1 MRRFKRILY
10 RLLTVYIGLGLIT
23 VAVIVG
29 RLIHQEVKTSKYQAQ
44 YLTQISKQLSYKL
57 VPGQSQSVRYPQAGP
72 YDQRLG
78 YTALPEAIKRLQNLG
93 YEITAQAAF
102 PPIMTELIDEYGLF
116 TVYHEKSQ
124 AGLRIIDN
132 NNHTIFSA
140 TYPEHGY
147 AQFQDIPPVVLN
159 TLLFIENR
167 ELLNQENTQVNPA
180 IEWDRF
186 GFAGLQLIANKL
198 GVDSNVPGG
207 STLATQIEKY
217 RHSPNG
223 YTNSIVDKFRQM
235 GTASVRAYL
244 EGADTRAMRQEIA
257 LSYLN
262 TMPLAATPQHGE
274 VHGLGDGL
282 SAWFNA
288 DFNNINS
295 LLTPEALATTNISKA
310 QAKAYRQVLNILLSQ
325 RRPTYLLG
333 KGFRALQTLTD
344 SYLRLLAEQGVISP
358 ELRDAALKET
368 TPLPPRRSNAPTKF
382 ALERK
387 TQSVLRARLA
397 KALGV
402 KSNYEMDRFDLTVKT
417 TLDYKTQ
424 LAVTQELRELS
435 HPDKAREAGI
445 IGTRMLGD
453 TLHLDPIVYSL
464 IVYEKTKTGN
474 QLRVQTDNYDQALDI
489 NEGIRL
495 DLGSTSKLRTM
506 VHYLELIAELYQQ
519 YQKLN
524 RSELDQ
530 LQFHPKDYL
539 SAWVREQLR
548 IQPNI
553 SLEHLLYSALDKSYS
568 ASPNESFYTGG
579 GLHTFSNFT
588 KGEDNQIMSIRHA
601 LRDSV
606 NLVFIRLMR
615 DLVYHH
621 LYKPGGIA
629 RWLEIPDS
637 PKREEYLQRFADKE
651 GSVYLRRFYS
661 KYHGKTPDEILTSL
675 AQRVLAKPSRLA
687 MLYRSIYPERDE
699 QALSHF
705 LKTHLDKSQYAKQNI
720 DELYNKY
727 SPKNFDLQDQGY
739 ITKIH
744 SLELWLAGYMAKNP
758 GANLEQA
765 LAAGADARQQV
776 YRWLIKSHKRQA
788 QQNRIMNML
797 ETEAFWEIHHAWQR
811 VGYPFAALTPS
822 YATAIGASGDRP
834 AALAELVGILQND
847 GVKLPMIRFDYLQ
860 FAQGTPYETVMKKRP
875 DEGERIFPAEV
886 AKAARSALSG
896 IVEGGT
902 ASRLNNIYTDQ
913 NGKPLLV
920 GGKTGTGDHRK
931 EIWGKG
937 GRLIESKFVSRAAVF
952 TFFLGQRFF
961 GVITAYVAGENSGS
975 YHFTSSLPVQILKH
989 LKPTLT
995 PLLHTA
1001 PAGEGIKTGETP
1013 TFIDA
1018 KPLLSKPKPKPAA
1031 KPVFQFKRSDFP
1043 DFNDYKPTPAPKPA
1057 QPPKSTQ
1064 PPTSPGYRRAQDA
1077 YPPVTKP
1084 NAATPAVK
1092 RTSKP
1097 ETKSK
1102 APTPP

>member
-23 VAVIVG
+23 VAVIIG
-29 RLIHQEVKTSKYQAQ
+29 RLIQQEVKTSKYQAQ

-57 VPGQSQSVRYPQAGP
+57 VPGQSPSVRYPQAGP

-78 YTALPEAIKRLQNLG
+78 YTALPEAIKRMQNLG

-167 ELLNQENTQVNPA
+167 ELLNQENIQVNPA

-333 KGFRALQTLTD
+333 KGFNALQTLTD
-344 SYLRLLAEQGVISP
+344 SYLRLLAEQGVISDA
-358 ELRDAALKET
+358 LRDAALKET
-368 TPLPPRRSNAPTKF
+368 TPLPSRRSNAPTKF

-387 TQSVLRARLA
+387 TQSVLRTRLA

-435 HPDKAREAGI
+435 HPDKARAAGI

-464 IVYEKTKTGN
+464 IVYEKTNTGN

-539 SAWVREQLR
+539 SSWVREQLR

-651 GSVYLRRFYS
+651 GNVYLRRFYS
-661 KYHGKTPDEILTSL
+661 KYKDKTPDEILTSL

-705 LKTHLDKSQYAKQNI
+705 LKTHLDKSQYAKQNT

-765 LAAGADARQQV
+765 LS
-776 YRWLIKSHKRQA
+776 LIH
-788 QQNRIMNML
+788 I
-797 ETEAFWEIHHAWQR
+797 
-811 VGYPFAALTPS
+811 
-822 YATAIGASGDRP
+822 
-834 AALAELVGILQND
+834 
-847 GVKLPMIRFDYLQ
+847 
-860 FAQGTPYETVMKKRP
+860 
-875 DEGERIFPAEV
+875 
-886 AKAARSALSG
+886 
-896 IVEGGT
+896 
-902 ASRLNNIYTDQ
+902 
-913 NGKPLLV
+913 
-920 GGKTGTGDHRK
+920 
-931 EIWGKG
+931 
-937 GRLIESKFVSRAAVF
+937 
-952 TFFLGQRFF
+952 
-961 GVITAYVAGENSGS
+961 
-975 YHFTSSLPVQILKH
+975 
-989 LKPTLT
+989 
-995 PLLHTA
+995 
-1001 PAGEGIKTGETP
+1001 
-1013 TFIDA
+1013 
-1018 KPLLSKPKPKPAA
+1018 
-1031 KPVFQFKRSDFP
+1031 
-1043 DFNDYKPTPAPKPA
+1043 
-1057 QPPKSTQ
+1057 
-1064 PPTSPGYRRAQDA
+1064 
-1077 YPPVTKP
+1077 
-1084 NAATPAVK
+1084 
-1092 RTSKP
+1092 
-1097 ETKSK
+1097 
-1102 APTPP
+1102 